1 MSLDSIKDSVQEVA
15 EAISAVLHVDVTI
28 IDNKFKRIA
37 ATGEYKKL
45 IGSKIPSKCLFEFIV
60 KDKKPHYIEKK
71 SSKDKD
77 NLTDL
82 VCYSCEAKDTCM
94 EFATVGYPIMK
105 DEEVIGIIGINI
117 FDEKQCNIIS
127 KDFPSMIIFLN
138 KLSTLLVGNII
149 YHDTIDKLQIQT
161 EETNHIIDGLSDGIL
176 CVDNNGI
183 IKYVNKKGERLLDIK
198 EDFISN
204 INIKHLFSN
213 FSVNFLGRD
222 YKGKTISAIN
232 KKQNFIVKS
241 TPITCMGK
249 RVSNIIQF
257 NKRSDEV
264 RAAYKLLG
272 GSNIIRFEDIIGES
286 TSISNVKLLAKSI
299 AKADSTVLLRGESGT
314 GKELFA
320 RSIHYASNRED
331 APFVA
336 VNCASIPDNLL
347 ESEFFGYE
355 GGAFSGARKEGQ
367 MGKFELASGGTIFL
381 DEIGDLPIH
390 LQPKILRALQE
401 HSFTKI
407 GGKEEIFVD
416 VRIIAATNRNLET
429 MVKNSQFREDLYY
442 RLNVIPLYLPSLKE
456 RDEDIFLL
464 SEYLLEKFCR
474 KFNIGLKKLSNEV
487 KMVFRNYSW
496 PGNVR
501 ELENVI
507 EYLINITKG
516 EIIKLEDL
524 PSSLNLNLDFEEIH
538 KDKNSELLHHNR
550 DTNKNI
556 LGKDL
561 KSRVEEFEKELL
573 QSMFSHFGKDAEGKN
588 RIIEELGIDL
598 STLYRKLKKYNLQ

>member
-1 MSLDSIKDSVQEVA
+1 VPLNSIKDSVQEVA

-37 ATGEYKKL
+37 ATGEYKRL
-45 IGSKIPSKCLFEFIV
+45 IGNKIPSKCLFEFII

-71 SSKDKD
+71 SSRDKG

-94 EFATVGYPIMK
+94 EFATVGYPITK
-105 DEEVIGIIGINI
+105 DDEVIGIIGINI
-117 FDEKQCNIIS
+117 CDEKQCDVIS

-138 KLSTLLVGNII
+138 KLSTLLVGNIV
-149 YHDTIDKLQIQT
+149 YNDTIHKLQIQK
-161 EETNHIIDGLSDGIL
+161 EETNHIIDSLSDGVL
-176 CVDNNGI
+176 CTDNSGL
-183 IKYVNKKGERLLDIK
+183 IKYVNKKGQRLLDIS
-198 EDFISN
+198 ENSVAN
-204 INIKHLFSN
+204 LNIKQLLTDFK
-213 FSVNFLGRD
+213 VDLLGRE
-222 YKGKTISAIN
+222 YKGKTINAPN
-232 KKQNFIVKS
+232 KRQSFIIRS

-257 NKRSDEV
+257 NRKSDEV

-272 GSNIIRFEDIIGES
+272 GTNIIRFEDIIGES
-286 TSISNVKLLAKSI
+286 NSIKNVKLMAKSI
-299 AKADSTVLLRGESGT
+299 AKTDSTVLLRGESGT

-320 RSIHYASNRED
+320 RSIHYTSERED

-355 GGAFSGARKEGQ
+355 GGSFSGARREGQ

-381 DEIGDLPIH
+381 DEIGDLPLH

-407 GGKEEIFVD
+407 GGKEEIYVD
-416 VRIIAATNRNLET
+416 VRIIAATNKDLET
-429 MVKNSQFREDLYY
+429 MVKNNQFREDLYY
-442 RLNVIPLYLPSLKE
+442 RLNVIPIYLPSLKE
-456 RDEDIFLL
+456 RDGDILLL

-474 KFNIGLKKLSNEV
+474 KFNLGLKKLSNEV
-487 KMVFRNYSW
+487 KAIFRNYSW
-496 PGNVR
+496 PGNIR
-501 ELENVI
+501 ELENII
-507 EYLINITKG
+507 EYLVNITKG
-516 EIIKLEDL
+516 QIINLDRL
-524 PSSLNLNLDFEEIH
+524 PSTFNISLNFEETQSSNNGSLLYENMGA
-538 KDKNSELLHHNR
+538 KKNTQDKN
-550 DTNKNI
+550 
-556 LGKDL
+556 L
-561 KSRVEEFEKELL
+561 KSRVENFEKELI
-573 QSMFSHFGKDAEGKN
+573 QSMFIKFGKDAEGKN

-598 STLYRKLKKYNLQ
+598 STLYRKVKKYNLQ